1 MTVLAGNEG
10 KGSLYDGRAQG
21 RDRGAGWLARPLLL
35 LASLLA
41 AHWLNL
47 FLHWTLIRGELA
59 AKPAFRS
66 PEYTFIGFAPLHGR
80 EIAAARRLP
89 NAAPAGRVY
98 AYFDFLHPA
107 VFLVWNNAGSG
118 EFFDLGPVLVSL
130 PAGASRVSFRA
141 GGVLRIE
148 HGGKEARR
156 SFGGSIAGS
165 FLAGKP
171 ANGLNGSFVVK
182 SWERSPSLSIPYW
195 IYFALALALVA
206 SMAFRARGW
215 MATALFYCSGMF
227 FFFDFERLFFSQP
240 LGWLLR
246 AWHLEPAA
254 PWTRGLAA
262 AAVLLLTMLACR
274 GLLRWRC
281 SQPPA
286 YGGWVVLFFILLPP
300 CLFF

>member
-10 KGSLYDGRAQG
+10 KGSLYEGRAQG
-21 RDRGAGWLARPLLL
+21 RGRGVGWLARALLL

-41 AHWLNL
+41 AHFLNL
-47 FLHWTLIRGELA
+47 LLHWALIRGELA
-59 AKPAFRS
+59 AKPVFRS

-89 NAAPAGRVY
+89 NAAPAGRIY

-107 VFLVWNNAGSG
+107 VFLVWNNAGAG

-130 PAGASRVSFRA
+130 PAGASRVSFLP

-148 HGGKEARR
+148 HNGKEARR

-165 FLAGKP
+165 FLAGKRED
-171 ANGLNGSFVVK
+171 GLNGSFIVK
-182 SWERSPSLSIPYW
+182 SWERSPSLRIPYW
-195 IYFALALALVA
+195 IYFALPLALVA
-206 SMAFRARGW
+206 GMAARTRGW
-215 MATALFYCSGMF
+215 MATALFYCPGMF

-246 AWHLEPAA
+246 AVPVEPAA

-262 AAVLLLTMLACR
+262 AVVLLLTALACR
-274 GLLRWRC
+274 GLLRWRRA
-281 SQPPA
+281 QPPA
-286 YGGWVVLFFILLPP
+286 HGGWLVLFFILLPP
-300 CLFF
+300 FLFF